1 MGTLLDTTVFI
12 ELERAIRGLPAP
24 SAMNE
29 ASGRLEEQLGST
41 EEVGI
46 AAITA
51 SELLHGVH
59 RAAPEHRA
67 RREAFVEAVLAAFP
81 PFPFDLLAARTHA
94 RLWAELAS
102 SGIDVG
108 PHDRLVAAT
117 AITAGWR
124 VATANVKHFERI
136 PGLDVLAIRWRT
148 EP

>member
-12 ELERAIRGLPAP
+12 DLERAARRLRPAGAMAEV
-24 SAMNE
+24 SA
-29 ASGRLEEQLGST
+29 RLEDQLEPD

-59 RAAPEHRA
+59 RASPEHRA

-81 PFPFDLLAARTHA
+81 PLPFGLLAARAHA
-94 RLWAELAS
+94 RIWAELAAA
-102 SGIDVG
+102 GQDVG
-108 PHDRLVAAT
+108 AHDRLVAAT

-124 VATANVKHFERI
+124 VGTANLRHFGRI
-136 PGLDVLAIRWRT
+136 AGLEVLTISFT
-148 EP
+148 D